1 MEENNISVPMPPM
14 PDAPTVQTQEFG
26 TQQPYEPQPQA
37 TRIDD
42 EPEMKVTDTI
52 WFRLGVILLI
62 TMLLLIPL
70 QMISS
75 LNHERQQ
82 TALSA
87 QDEITGKW
95 AQPQHITGP
104 VLAIPYGE
112 GEEAG
117 TLYVLPK
124 SLNANAEVKTQTLHR
139 SIYEAVV
146 YNSSIDLNG
155 TFNLNAELSNFSNT
169 DKLHM
174 DKARILIGLTDLRG
188 ISKPMVLKL
197 GEKDYEIK
205 DGGIDSRLQD
215 KKTLL
220 TLEGLELSE
229 EEGMATTRGTESV
242 VCAAIDANAL
252 SSSDSVPYSLRLEL
266 KGSEM
271 ISFAPIGESTQI
283 HVKGD
288 CVTPS
293 FMGFILPTDRKVDNK
308 GFEATWNM
316 IGVNRT
322 YSQSFSNGCSQA
334 ISGSHV
340 AVSLKVPVENSHKT
354 ERALKYGLLVIV
366 LTFVAAFFTE
376 LKTRKRINILQYV
389 LIGLAL
395 VLFYSLLLSIG
406 EHAAFGIAYL
416 IAAVMT
422 VAMVALY
429 VSGVLKARKHGLM
442 IGGLL
447 ALLYAYIYVLLSLET
462 WALVAGSV
470 GLFII
475 LAAIMRYSL
484 ELPSF
489 GEKNQSLV

>member
-1 MEENNISVPMPPM
+1 MEENNIPVPPLEEQ
-14 PDAPTVQTQEFG
+14 AAQQPTAQTYE
-26 TQQPYEPQPQA
+26 QPYEPEQQA
-37 TRIDD
+37 TPIDD
-42 EPEMKVTDTI
+42 ERETKVTDTI

-62 TMLLLIPL
+62 TMLLFIPL
-70 QMISS
+70 QMVSS

-104 VLAIPYGE
+104 ILAIPYGE
-112 GEEAG
+112 GEGAG

-124 SLNANAEVKTQTLHR
+124 SLNANADVKSQTLHR

-146 YNSSIDLNG
+146 YNSTIDLKG
-155 TFNLNAELSNFSNT
+155 TFNLRDELANFSNT

-174 DKARILIGLTDLRG
+174 DKARILVGLTDLRG
-188 ISKPMVLKL
+188 ISTPMKL
-197 GEKDYEIK
+197 QLGGNHYEIN
-205 DGGIDSRLQD
+205 DGGIDSKFQD
-215 KKTLL
+215 KSTLIA
-220 TLEGLELSE
+220 LEGIELGEGE
-229 EEGMATTRGTESV
+229 ELNTTRGTESV
-242 VCAAIDANAL
+242 VCSVIDANAL
-252 SSSDSVPYSLRLEL
+252 LQSAPVPYSLTLEL

-288 CVTPS
+288 CATPS
-293 FMGFILPTDRKVDNK
+293 FMGFILPADRKVDNK

-322 YSQSFSNGCSQA
+322 YSQSFSNDCSRA
-334 ISGSHV
+334 ISKSHV
-340 AVSLKVPVENSHKT
+340 AVSLKVPVENGQKT

-366 LTFVAAFFTE
+366 LTFAAAFFTE
-376 LKTRKRINILQYV
+376 LKTHKRINILQYV
-389 LIGLAL
+389 LVGLAL

-406 EHAAFGIAYL
+406 EHVAFGIAYL
-416 IAAVMT
+416 IAALMT
-422 VAMVALY
+422 VTMVALY
-429 VSGVLKARKHGLM
+429 VSGVLKARKHGMM

-447 ALLYAYIYVLLSLET
+447 ALLYGYIYILLSLET

-475 LAAIMRYSL
+475 LSVIMRYSL
-484 ELPSF
+484 ELPGVS
-489 GEKNQSLV
+489 GKNSSLI